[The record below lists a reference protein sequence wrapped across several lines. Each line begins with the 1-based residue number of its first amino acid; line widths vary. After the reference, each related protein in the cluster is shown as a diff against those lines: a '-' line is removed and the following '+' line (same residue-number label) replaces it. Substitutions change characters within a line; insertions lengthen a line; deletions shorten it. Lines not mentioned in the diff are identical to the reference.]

1 VEALEIG
8 KGSLYNTF
16 QNKHS
21 LFEQALRRYGDQR
34 VAGLTEVLSRPE
46 SVRNRLQAALER
58 LAAPEHAY
66 LRRRGCLAVNTAA
79 ELGERDKAATA
90 IVRDVFERME
100 RALQVTIEEGQRSGE
115 LDADSDAKEIA
126 SLLLSTIIGMT
137 VIAKT
142 SDRTERL
149 QRVVRALMSLI

>member
-1 VEALEIG
+1 
-8 KGSLYNTF
+8 
-16 QNKHS
+16 
-21 LFEQALRRYGDQR
+21 
-34 VAGLTEVLSRPE
+34 
-46 SVRNRLQAALER
+46 
-58 LAAPEHAY
+58 